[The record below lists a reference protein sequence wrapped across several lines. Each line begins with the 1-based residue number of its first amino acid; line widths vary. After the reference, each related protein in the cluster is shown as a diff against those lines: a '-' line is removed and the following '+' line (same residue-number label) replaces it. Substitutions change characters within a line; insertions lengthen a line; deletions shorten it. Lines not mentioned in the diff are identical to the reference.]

1 MKKTTVAA
9 LALGGLLAMSG
20 LAQAAECGNSAKG
33 FNTFLK
39 GIKAEAAA
47 AGVGARGLSALDGV
61 EYQPGI
67 IKKDRAQSVFSQ
79 SFLQFQAR
87 MVSDRRITTG
97 QAMMKKHKAT
107 FDAVQKAYGVPAP
120 VLISFWALETDFGQ
134 VVYVTGRLDNPGG
147 LLVSGMTGQAK
158 VTGHTTVALLAFTK
172 ALYRFVTI
180 EMWSWLP

>member
-9 LALGGLLAMSG
+9 LALGGLMAMSG

-107 FDAVQKAYGVPAP
+107 FDAVQ
-120 VLISFWALETDFGQ
+120 
-134 VVYVTGRLDNPGG
+134 
-147 LLVSGMTGQAK
+147 
-158 VTGHTTVALLAFTK
+158 
-172 ALYRFVTI
+172 
-180 EMWSWLP
+180 